1 MKGKYVKQINNLV
14 ITQYTRKDGKPCFDI
29 YTKQKEYITTVPNL
43 DYAKRICEGC
53 ATYLVRKIMLKDL
66 TTNSLILIEKELQK
80 AHISYESVGTQGSN
94 LLSVE
99 LSGDWKHDH
108 RHLDL
113 YLTSRFNLIHIN
125 NKVWD
130 NSDDSDY
137 YTATHYYSL

>member
-1 MKGKYVKQINNLV
+1 MKGKHVKQINNLV

-99 LSGDWKHDH
+99 LFQY
-108 RHLDL
+108 LL
-113 YLTSRFNLIHIN
+113 YFQQHQLFELVNLLL
-125 NKVWD
+125 
-130 NSDDSDY
+130 
-137 YTATHYYSL
+137 HYYLSCIFFQFF